1 MTHLTKAD
9 RFETLLALVC
19 LAFSLCQRVGLL
31 SHKQGHRIV
40 VKNHGYKAYSFFR
53 HGKNLIGESWRK
65 SGIDLGKWANFLYER
80 LLRQLLKLQSLP
92 FFIG

>member
-31 SHKQGHRIV
+31 SYKQGHRIV
-40 VKNHGYKAYSFFR
+40 VKNHGYKAHSFFR